1 MVSYNI
7 IFDIMRWGLR
17 PCMEMETNAN
27 EMIVN
32 YGDVGF
38 GLIMDTR
45 LAPLMRLRVWGS
57 PSLGLAPR
65 MTWSF
70 FLAR

>member
-1 MVSYNI
+1 MLAYIFPELNIILCLVLIIGVVSYNI
-7 IFDIMRWGLR
+7 SFDIMQWGLR

-27 EMIVN
+27 ETIVN

-45 LAPLMRLRVWGS
+45 MAPLMRLRV
-57 PSLGLAPR
+57 
-65 MTWSF
+65 
-70 FLAR
+70 